1 MVTCLASARCR
12 PEPPTPDWAEI
23 HALLNAI
30 RAPSREDILAVVQGT
45 SGDALSESAAE
56 RIADALL
63 ALFQGSAT
71 RSGP

>member
-1 MVTCLASARCR
+1 
-12 PEPPTPDWAEI
+12 
-23 HALLNAI
+23 LLNAI

-45 SGDALSESAAE
+45 SGDALSKSAAE